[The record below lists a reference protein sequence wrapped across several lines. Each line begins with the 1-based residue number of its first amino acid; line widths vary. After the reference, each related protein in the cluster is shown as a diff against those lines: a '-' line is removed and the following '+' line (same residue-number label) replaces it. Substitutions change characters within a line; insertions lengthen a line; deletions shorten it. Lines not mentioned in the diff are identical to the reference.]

1 MYNFNEL
8 EFYRRKGRADR
19 MGIKVFS
26 EEQIKELRAYRI
38 HEVDAS
44 RKNEKRN
51 EFQRDYGRLIHSPA
65 FRRLHGKSQVFG
77 AGSGDYYRNRLT
89 HSLEVAQI
97 ARVIS
102 TFLINESTNLPKN
115 PGLVIDPMVVESAS
129 LAHDIGHPP
138 FGHKGEHD
146 LNNLLQEKGEYY
158 EGNAQNFR
166 ILMYLENIYPGHYG
180 LNLTSA
186 VLLGINKYPYRLK
199 DNKKKGLYDSE
210 WTKIS
215 ELRKAW
221 HIPDG
226 CRTLEAQIMDL
237 SDDIA
242 YSTHDIEDGIKAGKI
257 RRDSLFIKSILG
269 ELIKEVCDSKERQLW
284 NGLDEDE
291 MQEDIY
297 NLLTEYLKV
306 WEEKV
311 KSSDEVI
318 GRQELK
324 AHYVNEFANSVGII
338 KVNEDGRD
346 WCKITFTKNGEEDIS
361 LLRLMIILKKLVW
374 VTLVNDIRVQR
385 LQKRGEII
393 LKGLWDVFKNQQN
406 DQKIMPKGWID
417 RFDDDEEWEWE
428 RFIADYIS
436 GMTDNYADKL
446 YGELYGS
453 RIGNIYGE

>member
-1 MYNFNEL
+1 MYKMSIF
-8 EFYRRKGRADR
+8 EFSQENIR
-19 MGIKVFS
+19 
-26 EEQIKELRAYRI
+26 ELRTFRV
-38 HEVDAS
+38 HEVDIS

-89 HSLEVAQI
+89 HTLEVAQI
-97 ARVIS
+97 ARIIS
-102 TFLINESTNLPKN
+102 TFLEEEFKDLPKN
-115 PGLVIDPMVVESAS
+115 PGLIIDPLVVETAS
-129 LAHDIGHPP
+129 LAHDLGHPP

-146 LNNLLQEKGEYY
+146 LNNLLKEKGEYY

-166 ILMYLENIYPGHYG
+166 ILMYLENVYPNHFG
-180 LNLTSA
+180 LNLTAA

-199 DNKKKGLYDSE
+199 DNTKKGLYDSE
-210 WTKIS
+210 WAIIS
-215 ELRKAW
+215 KLRNDW

-257 RRDSLFIKSILG
+257 RRDSVFINSIIG
-269 ELIKEVCDSKERQLW
+269 ELIKEVCNSKDNYLW
-284 NGLDEDE
+284 DGLDAPEIE
-291 MQEDIY
+291 KNISE
-297 NLLTEYLKV
+297 LLSGYLDV

-311 KSSDEVI
+311 KNSNEVI

-338 KVNEDGRD
+338 KENEGSEKE
-346 WCKITFTKNGEEDIS
+346 WYKVTFTKNGKEDIS

-374 VTLVNDIRVQR
+374 VTLVKDIRVQR
-385 LQKRGEII
+385 LQMRGENII
-393 LKGLWDVFKNQQN
+393 NGLWNIFK
-406 DQKIMPKGWID
+406 DKDKGEKILPKGWIE
-417 RFDDDEEWEWE
+417 RFENDNDWEWD

-436 GMTDNYADKL
+436 GMTDNYAEKL

-453 RIGNIYGE
+453 RAGNIYGE

>member
-1 MYNFNEL
+1 MEL
-8 EFYRRKGRADR
+8 IRKGLVS
-19 MGIKVFS
+19 MTIKEFTD
-26 EEQIKELRAYRI
+26 EQIKELRAYRI

-44 RKNEKRN
+44 RKNEKRD

-89 HSLEVAQI
+89 HTLEVAQI

-102 TFLINESTNLPKN
+102 TFLLKEAIDLPKN
-115 PGLVIDPMVVESAS
+115 PGLVINPMVVESAS
-129 LAHDIGHPP
+129 LAHDLGHPP

-146 LNNLLQEKGEYY
+146 LNNLLLEYGEYY

-166 ILMYLENIYPGHYG
+166 ILMHLENIYPAHYG
-180 LNLTSA
+180 LNLTAA

-199 DNKKKGLYDSE
+199 DHKKKGLYDSE
-210 WTKIS
+210 WSKIAN
-215 ELRKAW
+215 LRADRQ
-221 HIPDG
+221 IPDG

-257 RRDSLFIKSILG
+257 RRDSLFITSIID
-269 ELIKEVCDSKERQLW
+269 ELIEEIQNSSDKHLW
-284 NGLDEDE
+284 DGLDEEAMKQNIND
-291 MQEDIY
+291 
-297 NLLTEYLKV
+297 LLNDYLTV

-311 KSSDEVI
+311 ENSNEVI

-338 KVNEDGRD
+338 EVNEYGED
-346 WCKITFTKNGEEDIS
+346 WYKVTFTKEGKEDIS
-361 LLRLMIILKKLVW
+361 LIRLMIILKKLVW
-374 VTLVNDIRVQR
+374 VTLVKDIRVQR
-385 LQKRGEII
+385 LQMRGEII
-393 LKGLWDVFKNQQN
+393 IKGLWNVFKEKENGK
-406 DQKIMPKGWID
+406 KILPKGWVD
-417 RFDDDEEWEWE
+417 RFENDPDWKWE

-436 GMTDNYADKL
+436 GMTDSYADKL

-453 RIGNIYGE
+453 RAGNIYGE